1 MLFNSNTTVPL
12 VVQELITFPAQL
24 SLLPVVLC
32 RSNFTKLKDTNK
44 VISERITDNTIPLWL
59 KEKEEKDKQ

>member
-1 MLFNSNTTVPL
+1 MSAN
-12 VVQELITFPAQL
+12 
-24 SLLPVVLC
+24 
-32 RSNFTKLKDTNK
+32 DWW